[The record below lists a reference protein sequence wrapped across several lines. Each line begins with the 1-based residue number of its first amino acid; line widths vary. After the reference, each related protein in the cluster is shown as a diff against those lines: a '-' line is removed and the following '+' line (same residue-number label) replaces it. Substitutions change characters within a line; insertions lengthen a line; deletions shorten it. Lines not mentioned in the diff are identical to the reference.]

1 MDYFFSSHHP
11 CRCFVKISE
20 VKGTTLALMATALIT
35 GASSGIGAAFAKAL
49 AASQTNLILVARSQD
64 KLNSLA
70 KQLQQQ
76 YPIQVEV
83 WVQDLAIPGAATS
96 VFEAITQKNLAIDL
110 LINNAGF
117 GTYGPFSESSLSKQ
131 LEMIQL
137 NILSLVDLTYQF
149 LPQMQQRGSGSIIN
163 LSSIAGFQPLPYMS
177 VYAATKAFVL
187 NFSEALWAENQD
199 KGVKV
204 IAVCPGPTQTNFFDI
219 AGFDELA
226 SSSSENQR
234 SATPE
239 SVVRD
244 ALKALEGDAS
254 TVVTGGLPNQI
265 IVNLPRLFPRD
276 TLVKLVEQQ
285 FRPKRSTN

>member
-1 MDYFFSSHHP
+1 MLTPIFI
-11 CRCFVKISE
+11 ISRL
-20 VKGTTLALMATALIT
+20 GSTNQNSQALLLMSTALIT
-35 GASSGIGAAFAKAL
+35 GASSGIGAVFAQAL
-49 AASQTNLILVARSQD
+49 AKRQTNLVLVARSQD
-64 KLNSLA
+64 KLNQLA
-70 KQLQQQ
+70 QQLQEQ

-83 WVQDLAIPGAATS
+83 LVQDLTGPDAAKS
-96 VFEAITQKNLAIDL
+96 VFEAVTQKNITIDL

-117 GTYGPFSESSLSKQ
+117 GTYGSFSESSLPKQ

-137 NILSLVDLTYQF
+137 NIMALVDLTYQF
-149 LPQMQQRGSGSIIN
+149 LPQMQQRGSGAIIN

-187 NFSEALWAENQD
+187 SFSEALWAENQD

-204 IAVCPGPTQTNFFDI
+204 IAVCPGPTKTNFFDI
-219 AGFDELA
+219 AGFEELA
-226 SSSSENQR
+226 TGSRENQR

-244 ALKALEGDAS
+244 ALKALEGHSS

-265 IVNLPRLFPRD
+265 IVNLPRFLRRD

-285 FRPKRSTN
+285 FRPKK

>member
-11 CRCFVKISE
+11 CRRFVKISE

-117 GTYGPFSESSLSKQ
+117 GDYGIFSESSLATQ
-131 LEMIQL
+131 LEMIQV
-137 NILSLVDLTYQF
+137 NISALVELTYQF
-149 LPQMQQRGSGSIIN
+149 LPQIQQRRGTIIN
-163 LSSIAGFQPLPYMS
+163 ISSIAGFQPLPYMS

-187 NFSEALWAENQD
+187 SFSEALWAENRE
-199 KGVKV
+199 KGVK
-204 IAVCPGPTQTNFFDI
+204 ILAVCPGPTKTDFFER
-219 AGFDELA
+219 AGFAQL
-226 SSSSENQR
+226 STGTSENQR
-234 SATPE
+234 SASAE
-239 SVVRD
+239 DVVQET
-244 ALKALEGDAS
+244 LKALQIDTS
-254 TVVTGGLPNQI
+254 NVVTGGLRKKI
-265 IVNLPRLFPRD
+265 IVNLPRFFPRD
-276 TLVKLVEQQ
+276 MLLKLVEQQ
-285 FRPKRSTN
+285 FRPSR

>member
-1 MDYFFSSHHP
+1 MLTPIFI
-11 CRCFVKISE
+11 ISRL
-20 VKGTTLALMATALIT
+20 GSTNQNSQALLLMSTALIT
-35 GASSGIGAAFAKAL
+35 GASSGIGAVFAQAL
-49 AASQTNLILVARSQD
+49 AKRQTNLVLVARSQD
-64 KLNSLA
+64 KLNQLA
-70 KQLQQQ
+70 QQLQEQ

-83 WVQDLAIPGAATS
+83 LVQDLTAPNAAKS
-96 VFEAITQKNLAIDL
+96 VFEAVTQKNITIDL

-117 GTYGPFSESSLSKQ
+117 GTYGSFSESSLPKQ

-137 NILSLVDLTYQF
+137 NIMALVDLTYQF
-149 LPQMQQRGSGSIIN
+149 LPQMQQRGSGAIIN

-187 NFSEALWAENQD
+187 SFSEALWAENQE

-204 IAVCPGPTQTNFFDI
+204 IAVCPGPTKTNFFDI
-219 AGFDELA
+219 AGFEELA
-226 SSSSENQR
+226 TGSRENQR

-244 ALKALEGDAS
+244 ALKALEGHSS

-265 IVNLPRLFPRD
+265 IVNLPRFLRRD

-285 FRPKRSTN
+285 FRPKN